1 MSTGMS
7 RTWTW
12 LAYAFGVLLS
22 RALGSRLTGGE
33 IYCAL
38 TGAAMVLLLHWGL
51 NRRWRRWW
59 PRRVTR

>member
-12 LAYAFGVLLS
+12 LCYSAGVVVA
-22 RALGSRLTGGE
+22 RMAGSPLTAGQL
-33 IYCAL
+33 YCAL